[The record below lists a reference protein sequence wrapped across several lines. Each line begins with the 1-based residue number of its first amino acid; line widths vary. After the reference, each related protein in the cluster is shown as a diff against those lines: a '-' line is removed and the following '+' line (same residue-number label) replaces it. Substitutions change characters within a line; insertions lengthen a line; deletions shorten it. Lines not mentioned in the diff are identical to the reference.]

1 MSPTQIN
8 PFAVTVDLVV
18 LTIKNAEFAV
28 LLVKRGSEPY
38 RGRLALPGGFVEEV
52 ESFEQTARRE
62 LREETGV
69 ALRTVQSEQLGAYG
83 DPRRD
88 PRGRIV
94 SVPYVVVGSD
104 LPDPVAA
111 SEASSAAF
119 YPLESGLARPRRLAF
134 DHARIVHDAREQIRD
149 RLEDTGLAVEFLPEE
164 FTVAEL
170 RRVYEVGWGV
180 PLDPRNFHRKVTS
193 AEGFLVPTGKETRG
207 ERGRP
212 AALYRPGKVSRLYPA
227 LLRSHAGS

>member
-1 MSPTQIN
+1 MPPTQAN

-18 LTIKNAEFAV
+18 LTIKNDELAV

-38 RGRLALPGGFVEEV
+38 RGRLALPGGFVEEL
-52 ESFEQTARRE
+52 ESLEQAARRE

-69 ALRTVQSEQLGAYG
+69 ALQAVHSEQLGAYG

-94 SVPYVVVGSD
+94 SVPYLIVDSD
-104 LPDPVAA
+104 LPDPQAG
-111 SEASSAAF
+111 SDASSAAF
-119 YPLESGLARPRRLAF
+119 YSLDDVLARPRRLGF
-134 DHARIVHDAREQIRD
+134 DHARILHDARERVRD
-149 RLEDTGLAVEFLPEE
+149 KLEDTGLAVEFLPEE

-170 RRVYEVGWGV
+170 RRVYEVVWGV
-180 PLDPRNFHRKVTS
+180 LLDPRNFHRKVTG

-212 AALYRPGKVSRLYPA
+212 AALYRAGQVRRLYPA
-227 LLRSHAGS
+227 LVRPEF